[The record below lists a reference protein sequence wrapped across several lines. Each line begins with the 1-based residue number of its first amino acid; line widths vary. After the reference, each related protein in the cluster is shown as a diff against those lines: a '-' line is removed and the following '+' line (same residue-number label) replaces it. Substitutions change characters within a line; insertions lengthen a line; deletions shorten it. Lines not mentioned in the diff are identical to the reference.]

1 MSHRTLKTLRTPL
14 AACMLVALVAP
25 GTAFA
30 QSGKGHSARE
40 QALEARVMELERQ
53 VQLLLSS
60 QQQQQSQI
68 SQTQQA
74 VTEVRTVQAEQKPA
88 VPAGKQPIQVTTL
101 TPGATPGT
109 TVKIGGF
116 IKADFLATQTGDGQ
130 LADDATGRALYLPG
144 QTPVA
149 GAGGSGERS
158 DVDYN
163 AHAKFSRFNLGIDN
177 VSQSGDK
184 AGAFFEMDFFG
195 NALGNQ
201 TATNTYGVTLR
212 HAYMYWNNW
221 MAGQTWTNFMDAAA
235 LPEAADFVGPT
246 DGVVFV
252 RQAQIRYTNGGLSV
266 ALENPETTTLTGTRN
281 PVTGAWTNASANSD
295 RGSLPDLTVRY
306 GWKGDWGTFGVAGLV
321 RQLKVDNQVSGADA
335 DTMAGGLTLGGKW
348 VMGETDT
355 LHYQLTGG
363 EGISRYIGLGI
374 TADTAY
380 DAARDDLAT
389 TGVLA
394 GYVGWRHAFTP
405 KLRTN
410 LIYARSDYDNDGTL
424 GPLVTRSVQS
434 IRGNVFYTP
443 MPKVD
448 VGAELMYGV
457 REIEDGRKGDISR
470 VQFTTKYS
478 F

>member
-1 MSHRTLKTLRTPL
+1 MSHRLLRTTRRPL
-14 AACMLVALVAP
+14 AAAMFVALIAP
-25 GTAFA
+25 GMAFA
-30 QSGKGHSARE
+30 ETAKER
-40 QALEARVMELERQ
+40 ALEARVVELERQ
-53 VQLLLSS
+53 VQLLLNN
-60 QQQQQSQI
+60 QQQQQAQI
-68 SQTQQA
+68 SQAQTD
-74 VTEVRTVQAEQKPA
+74 VTAVRTVQAQQPVA
-88 VPAGKQPIQVTTL
+88 ATVPAGKQPIQVTTI
-101 TPGATPGT
+101 TPGAAPGT

-149 GAGGSGERS
+149 GAGGSGKRS

-177 VSQSGDK
+177 VSEAGNKS
-184 AGAFFEMDFFG
+184 GAFFEMDFFG
-195 NALGNQ
+195 NSLGSQ
-201 TATNTYGVTLR
+201 TATNTYGATLR

-221 MAGQTWTNFMDAAA
+221 MAGQTWSNFMDAAS

-246 DGVVFV
+246 DGVIFV
-252 RQAQIRYTNGGLSV
+252 RQAQIRYTQGGFSV
-266 ALENPETTTLTGTRN
+266 ALENPETTLLTGTRN
-281 PVTGAWTNASANSD
+281 PVTGAWTNVASNSD
-295 RGSLPDLTVRY
+295 RGALPDLTLRY
-306 GWKGDWGTFGVAGLV
+306 GWKGDWGTFGVGGVV
-321 RQLKVDNQVSGADA
+321 RQLKVDNQTTGADA
-335 DTMAGGLTLGGKW
+335 DKIAGGLTLGGKW
-348 VMGETDT
+348 VMGPTDT
-355 LHYQLTGG
+355 LHYQVTGG
-363 EGISRYIGLGI
+363 EGIARYIGLGV

-380 DAARDDLAT
+380 DIARDELNP

-410 LIYARSDYDNDGTL
+410 LIYARSDYDNDGSL
-424 GPLVTRSVQS
+424 GPLVTKSVQS

-470 VQFTTKYS
+470 LQFTTKYS